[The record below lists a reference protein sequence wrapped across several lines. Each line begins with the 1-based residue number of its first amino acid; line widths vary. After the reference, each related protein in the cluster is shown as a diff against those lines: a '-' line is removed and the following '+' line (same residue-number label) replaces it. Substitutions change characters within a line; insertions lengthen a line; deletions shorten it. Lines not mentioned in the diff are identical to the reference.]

1 MGLQWE
7 GDAVIFFQFFFAI
20 AWFVL
25 ALRVERSAPFLRAAW
40 ILFACSTGALAL
52 SRLQSFQAPGPLRE
66 GDFIAALFFLA
77 CAIVF
82 YIISLVR
89 KEPQKARRWLWDRSY
104 AE

>member
-1 MGLQWE
+1 M
-7 GDAVIFFQFFFAI
+7 IFFQFFFAI

-25 ALRVERSAPFLRAAW
+25 ALRVDRSAPFLRAAW
-40 ILFACSTGALAL
+40 MLFACSTGALAL

-66 GDFIAALFFLA
+66 GDFIAALSFLA

-89 KEPQKARRWLWDRSY
+89 KEPQKASRWLWDRSY

>member
-1 MGLQWE
+1 M
-7 GDAVIFFQFFFAI
+7 IFFQFFFAI

-52 SRLQSFQAPGPLRE
+52 SRLQPFQSPGPLRE
-66 GDFIAALFFLA
+66 GDFIAAIFFLA
-77 CAIVF
+77 CAIVV
-82 YIISLVR
+82 YIFSLVR
-89 KEPQKARRWLWDRSY
+89 NEPQKARRWLWDRSY